1 MIKLIASDI
10 DGTLVRDGE
19 HRLDPEYFDVILK
32 LRKKGIQFAAASG
45 RQWASIESVFE
56 PIKEKVFY
64 LSDNGAYVGCHG
76 RNLFLNPI
84 DIDTAMELIEKIRQT
99 PGLEVMAG
107 GPDVVYVDTKNK
119 EFVDWIIHGYR
130 FQVKQVEDITG
141 ISDEVIK
148 VSAYRPHG
156 IQEAVEGLMD
166 QFKDRLKM
174 TISGDMWMDA
184 MAPGVCKGQAIQVL
198 QDNLEIK
205 PEETMAFGD
214 QLNDL
219 EMLERSYYSFAV
231 ANAREE
237 VRKAARFQADS
248 NVNGG
253 VLKVLKLLL

>member
-19 HRLDPEYFDVILK
+19 HRLNPEFFDVILK
-32 LRKKGIQFAAASG
+32 LRQKGIQFAAASG
-45 RQWASIESVFE
+45 RQWASIEAVFE

-84 DIDTAMELIEKIRQT
+84 HRDTAIELIREIRKR
-99 PGLEVMAG
+99 PELEVMAG
-107 GPDVVYVDTKNK
+107 GPDVVYVDTENK
-119 EFVDWIIHGYR
+119 EFVDWIINGYK
-130 FQVKQVEDITG
+130 FQVKKVDDITQV
-141 ISDEVIK
+141 SDEIIK
-148 VSAYRPHG
+148 VSAYKAHR
-156 IQEAVEGLMD
+156 IQAAVKGLT
-166 QFKDRLKM
+166 DRFGSRMKM

-214 QLNDL
+214 QLNDI

-231 ANAREE
+231 GNAREE
-237 VRKAARFQADS
+237 VKKAARFQADS

-253 VLKVLKLLL
+253 VLKILKLLL